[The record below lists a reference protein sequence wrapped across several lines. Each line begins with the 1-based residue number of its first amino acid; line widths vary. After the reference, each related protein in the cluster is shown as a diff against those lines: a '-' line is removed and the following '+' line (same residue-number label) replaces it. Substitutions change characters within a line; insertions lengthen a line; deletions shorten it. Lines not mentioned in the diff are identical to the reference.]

1 VIGAKIRARLQ
12 TATDARILAT
22 SPKFVLNIPR
32 ATAVPSADRQARRL
46 TGITFDARMAGAI
59 LGIRLR
65 GRVAA

>member
-1 VIGAKIRARLQ
+1 VS
-12 TATDARILAT
+12 T
-22 SPKFVLNIPR
+22 
-32 ATAVPSADRQARRL
+32 ADRQARRL